1 MMKATIQ
8 KMLLLHLVLLS
19 LTGCETIAYIQSKVA
34 PATRESPQKIIQDNK
49 IATAWQ
55 ANLPHGGQLSH
66 LQQFWAQYDDPLLLE
81 LISAAQKESATIAA
95 ANTRIAE
102 ARATR
107 VETNANVLPM
117 LDANGSAT
125 RAKQAG
131 FGFGGASGGG
141 GQANAGAGGGAGTSS
156 GSIIDTYT
164 GELKASW
171 EIDILGA
178 NKVLMA
184 AAERREKASQS
195 AWHDARVSVA
205 AEVATAYFNQRFC
218 RLQAELYASDA
229 QSKNETARLTEISYQ
244 AGFSAKGALVLAQAS
259 AADAAQQLNAQQAQ
273 CEVGIKELVALTNWD
288 EAHVRHQLAAS
299 PFKLDSK
306 QDLFAITEIPA
317 EVIAQRPDID
327 NAEADLI
334 SAVADIKSAQVARLP
349 RITLNG
355 SIGWQRFSATGFTS
369 NGEVWSLGP
378 LSITLPLFDG
388 GKRKAKLDAAEIKYD
403 EQAANYRSKVRVAV
417 KEVETALVNLH
428 STQSRAT
435 DIAAAIQ
442 AYQAA
447 FVAMEHQ
454 YKAGFASLID
464 LEQTRRNALQAQMTQ
479 FNVWQARNNAWVQL
493 YRAAGGGWQG
503 VQEPTITQ

>member
-1 MMKATIQ
+1 MKTTTK
-8 KMLLLHLVLLS
+8 KMLLLHLVLFS

-49 IATAWQ
+49 IANAWQ
-55 ANLPHGGQLSH
+55 ANLPHGGQLNN
-66 LQQFWAQYDDPLLLE
+66 LQQFWAQYDDPLLLK
-81 LISAAQKESATIAA
+81 LITAAQKESATIAA
-95 ANTRIAE
+95 ASTRIAE

-107 VETNANVLPM
+107 IETNANVLPM

-131 FGFGGASGGG
+131 FGFGGG
-141 GQANAGAGGGAGTSS
+141 GQANAGAGGVGGAGTSS
-156 GSIIDTYT
+156 GTIINTYT

-218 RLQAELYASDA
+218 GLQAELYALDM

-288 EAHVRHQLAAS
+288 EAQVRQQLAAT

-306 QDLFAITEIPA
+306 QDLFAISEIPA
-317 EVIAQRPDID
+317 AVIAQRPDID
-327 NAEADLI
+327 QAEADLI

-428 STQSRAT
+428 STQSRT
-435 DIAAAIQ
+435 NDVAAAIQ
-442 AYQAA
+442 GYQAA
-447 FVAMEHQ
+447 FIAMEHQ

-464 LEQTRRNALQAQMTQ
+464 LEQTRRNALQAQITQ
-479 FNVWQARNNAWVQL
+479 LNVWQARNNAWVQL
-493 YRAAGGGWQG
+493 YRAAGGGWQNA
-503 VQEPTITQ
+503 QIPTSAQSNL

>member
-1 MMKATIQ
+1 MKTTTK
-8 KMLLLHLVLLS
+8 KMLLIHLVLLS
-19 LTGCETIAYIQSKVA
+19 LTGCETIAYIQSRVV
-34 PATRESPQKIIQDNK
+34 PATRESPQKMIQDNK
-49 IATAWQ
+49 IASAWQ
-55 ANLPHGGQLSH
+55 TNLPHGGQLNN

-81 LISAAQKESATIAA
+81 LITVAQKESATIAA

-131 FGFGGASGGG
+131 FGFGGGG
-141 GQANAGAGGGAGTSS
+141 GQANAGAGTSS
-156 GSIIDTYT
+156 GSLTNTYT

-218 RLQAELYASDA
+218 GLQAELYASDA

-244 AGFSAKGALVLAQAS
+244 AGFSAKGALDLAQAS

-288 EAHVRHQLAAS
+288 EAHVRGQLAAS

-317 EVIAQRPDID
+317 TVIAQRPDID

-349 RITLNG
+349 QITLNG
-355 SIGWQRFSATGFTS
+355 SIGWQRLSATSFTS

-417 KEVETALVNLH
+417 KEVESALVNLH
-428 STQSRAT
+428 STQSRAN
-435 DIAAAIQ
+435 DVAAAIQ

-447 FVAMEHQ
+447 FTAMEHQ

-464 LEQTRRNALQAQMTQ
+464 LEQTRRNALQAQIMQ
-479 FNVWQARNNAWVQL
+479 LNVWQARNNAWVQL

-503 VQEPTITQ
+503 AQVPTAKQ

>member
-1 MMKATIQ
+1 MKTTIQ
-8 KMLLLHLVLLS
+8 KKLLLHLMLFS

-34 PATRESPQKIIQDNK
+34 PTTRENPQKIIQDNK
-49 IATAWQ
+49 VANTWQ
-55 ANLPHGGQLSH
+55 ANLPHGGQLNN

-81 LISAAQKESATIAA
+81 LITAAQKESATIAA
-95 ANTRIAE
+95 ASTRIAE

-107 VETNANVLPM
+107 IETNANVLPM

-125 RAKQAG
+125 RAKQAA
-131 FGFGGASGGG
+131 FGFGG
-141 GQANAGAGGGAGTSS
+141 GQANAGVFGVGAAGTSF
-156 GSIIDTYT
+156 GSIINTYT

-171 EIDILGA
+171 EIDILGS

-218 RLQAELYASDA
+218 GLQAELFALDA
-229 QSKNETARLTEISYQ
+229 QSKNETVRLTDITFQ

-273 CEVGIKELVALTNWD
+273 CEVGIKQLVALTNLD
-288 EAHVRHQLAAS
+288 ETQVRQQLAATL
-299 PFKLDSK
+299 FKLDSK
-306 QDLFAITEIPA
+306 KDLFAITEIPA
-317 EVIAQRPDID
+317 KVIAQRPDID

-334 SAVADIKSAQVARLP
+334 NALADIKSAQVARIP
-349 RITLNG
+349 RITLDG
-355 SIGWQRFSATGFTS
+355 SIGWQRFSSTGFTS

-378 LSITLPLFDG
+378 LAITLPLFDG
-388 GKRKAKLDAAEIKYD
+388 GKRKAKLETAEIKYD

-417 KEVETALVNLH
+417 KEVESALVDLH
-428 STQSRAT
+428 SSQSRAN
-435 DIAAAIQ
+435 DLAAAIQ
-442 AYQAA
+442 GYQAA
-447 FVAMEHQ
+447 FIAMEHQ

-464 LEQTRRNALQAQMTQ
+464 VEQTRRNALQAQITQ
-479 FNVWQARNNAWVQL
+479 LNVWQARNNAWVQL
-493 YRAAGGGWQG
+493 YRAAGGGWHSTQL
-503 VQEPTITQ
+503 PTTEKTSH